1 MTFTYG
7 FYDSVSSDRLYTARQ
22 FGQLFDGLIYDGV
35 YEDYGDHFEV
45 VEDSGMNILIKSGR
59 AWFKSTWSLNDSNL
73 SDTVPTA
80 DPLLPR
86 IDIVYLEINLG
97 SGVRA
102 NKIDIVTGT
111 PASSPV
117 PPTLTQSGDVWQYPL
132 AHIYVGAGVTSISD
146 ANITNKMGTVDC
158 PYVTGPVSGNFADHD
173 HTAGQGGNIGSTGI
187 SNSAIVE
194 TKIADGAVTVNK
206 IGSLA
211 VSTAKIQ
218 SSAISAAKIA
228 SSAVEEAKIATGAVT
243 NTKLGSNAVSEAK
256 IADGAVTVN
265 KIGSLA
271 VSTAKIAANAV
282 TTDKIPNRTR
292 RIWFDLGSLYLYGAS
307 PLLLKGAHIDF
318 DEDVDQ
324 WVAAQ
329 FPLPADFVSGFT
341 VKIYPFAFTAAT
353 GTVVWDLQTI
363 DVPVGTDLDVI
374 SFTSHRVEQSVYA
387 ANHRYLIEFSLGS
400 WTVSAGDHCIFQ
412 LYRKGTDVYDNYD
425 VPYTIAGIA
434 FEYTAD
440 S

>member
-1 MTFTYG
+1 MAFTYG

-132 AHIYVGAGVTSISD
+132 AHIYVGAGVTTISD

-228 SSAVEEAKIATGAVT
+228 TSAVEEAKIATGAVT
-243 NTKLGSNAVSEAK
+243 NTKLGSSAVSEAK
-256 IADGAVTVN
+256 IADGAVTLN
-265 KIGSLA
+265 KIATGA
-271 VSTAKIAANAV
+271 VGAGKIAVGGVSASSQIANDII
-282 TTDKIPNRTR
+282 TDAQIGDRVPILTR
-292 RIWFDLGSLYLYGAS
+292 RQGGHTTYWKTPGTTNYTPTNVMIQVGSKEFTIDIGSYRDYLSVTFPVMFVGDPLVFCQVADTPYPGSFNYIIELVDLGYQNFGVWCTE
-307 PLLLKGAHIDF
+307 IDHLTHTSAIN
-318 DEDVDQ
+318 VVMHWMAIGQ
-324 WVAAQ
+324 
-329 FPLPADFVSGFT
+329 PVS
-341 VKIYPFAFTAAT
+341 
-353 GTVVWDLQTI
+353 
-363 DVPVGTDLDVI
+363 
-374 SFTSHRVEQSVYA
+374 
-387 ANHRYLIEFSLGS
+387 
-400 WTVSAGDHCIFQ
+400 
-412 LYRKGTDVYDNYD
+412 
-425 VPYTIAGIA
+425 
-434 FEYTAD
+434 
-440 S
+440 

>member
-211 VSTAKIQ
+211 VSTAKI
-218 SSAISAAKIA
+218 
-228 SSAVEEAKIATGAVT
+228 
-243 NTKLGSNAVSEAK
+243 
-256 IADGAVTVN
+256 
-265 KIGSLA
+265 
-271 VSTAKIAANAV
+271 AANAV